1 MHMFGRYKMDNGKII
16 HSILFI
22 LDKLGGK
29 SDLHKIFKILY
40 FADQKHLVSYGFPI
54 TGDYYIAM
62 PHGPVPSKSYDVLKA
77 IRGDSFWTA
86 SKEYI
91 DLFEVEDHMVTA
103 KQMPDM
109 DELAESDVECLLEA
123 IAENKDLNFQQLVDK
138 SHKSAWEKA
147 RDASNFDNEMKVE
160 DIAKEVNVNEEM
172 LKYIML
178 NIENQ
183 ILLKEHAEL

>member
-1 MHMFGRYKMDNGKII
+1 MFGRYKMNKGKII

-22 LDKLGGK
+22 LNRLGGK

-40 FADQKHLVSYGFPI
+40 FADQKHLVAYGFPI

-62 PHGPVPSKSYDVLKA
+62 QHGPIPSNSYDVLKA
-77 IRGDSFWTA
+77 VRGDSFWTA

-91 DLFEVEDHMVTA
+91 DLFEVYDHIVVS
-103 KQMPDM
+103 KQTPDL
-109 DELAESDVECLLEA
+109 DELAESDIECLTEA
-123 IAENKDLNFQQLVDK
+123 INENKDLNFRQLVDK
-138 SHKSAWEKA
+138 SHKYAWDNAKNDET
-147 RDASNFDNEMKVE
+147 NFDNEMKVE
-160 DIAKEVNVNEEM
+160 DIAKEANADEEM
-172 LKYIML
+172 LKYIAL